1 MRIMGLDFGSK
12 TVGVAISDP
21 LFLTAQGIEI
31 VRRKSQG
38 KLRQT
43 LARIEELKE
52 EYEVGKIVLGFPKN
66 MNNTEG
72 ERCEK
77 TLEFKEML
85 EKRTGLEVV
94 LWDERLTTVEADRTM
109 MQVGIRRENRKEYVD
124 ELLPFLS
131 YRGIWII
138 RADSTRKGRSAM
150 EKIIFTDPEN
160 QEDLELYLLEQTCIN
175 GTTYLLAAEE
185 EEEDSVAYI
194 LKEVQTENEDVIYA
208 MVEDDVELNA
218 ISKVFAEM
226 LDDVDIE
233 M

>member
-1 MRIMGLDFGSK
+1 
-12 TVGVAISDP
+12 
-21 LFLTAQGIEI
+21 
-31 VRRKSQG
+31 
-38 KLRQT
+38 
-43 LARIEELKE
+43 
-52 EYEVGKIVLGFPKN
+52 
-66 MNNTEG
+66 
-72 ERCEK
+72 
-77 TLEFKEML
+77 
-85 EKRTGLEVV
+85 
-94 LWDERLTTVEADRTM
+94 
-109 MQVGIRRENRKEYVD
+109 
-124 ELLPFLS
+124 
-131 YRGIWII
+131 
-138 RADSTRKGRSAM
+138 M

-160 QEDLELYLLEQTCIN
+160 KEDIELYLLEQTCIN

>member
-1 MRIMGLDFGSK
+1 
-12 TVGVAISDP
+12 
-21 LFLTAQGIEI
+21 
-31 VRRKSQG
+31 
-38 KLRQT
+38 
-43 LARIEELKE
+43 
-52 EYEVGKIVLGFPKN
+52 
-66 MNNTEG
+66 
-72 ERCEK
+72 
-77 TLEFKEML
+77 
-85 EKRTGLEVV
+85 
-94 LWDERLTTVEADRTM
+94 
-109 MQVGIRRENRKEYVD
+109 
-124 ELLPFLS
+124 
-131 YRGIWII
+131 
-138 RADSTRKGRSAM
+138 M

-160 QEDLELYLLEQTCIN
+160 QEDLELYLLEPTCIN